1 MERFERMVAHQ
12 GGDLSAPRPIA
23 KTVTWHAPK
32 SGYLVSIDGQKF
44 GQAIVVLGGGRAF
57 AGQAIDF
64 SVGLRILARL
74 GDNVKAGEEML
85 HVYGDREDQVT
96 EAMELITQAIH
107 IADDPTAAPRL
118 WTEFAHRNNEPTA

>member
-23 KTVTWHAPK
+23 KTVLWRAPK
-32 SGYLVSIDGQKF
+32 SGYLASIDGQKF

-64 SVGLRILARL
+64 SVGLRMLARL
-74 GDNVKAGEEML
+74 GERVTAGEELL
-85 HVYGDREDQVT
+85 HVYCDQEDKVAGAMDLIRE
-96 EAMELITQAIH
+96 AIH
-107 IADDPTAAPRL
+107 ISDESPTAPSL
-118 WTEFAHRNNEPTA
+118 WTEFAHGTR